1 MLHRNLIVFLYL
13 PFLELATGATAL
25 FERYTGIKA
34 RTIKRV
40 IMNKPLDIRQPASK
54 QPSHSLLDRHFFCY
68 AVTVIGFEHSPPSHL
83 CPARI
88 MAPRRILNPGHYCD
102 CNCATI
108 KKSTEMSRSE
118 GE

>member
-40 IMNKPLDIRQPASK
+40 IMNKPLDIKQPASK
-54 QPSHSLLDRHFFCY
+54 QPSHSPLDIHFFCY
-68 AVTVIGFEHSPPSHL
+68 AVTITGFGHSPGSHL
-83 CPARI
+83 HPTLI
-88 MAPRRILNPGHYCD
+88 MARQCILDLAHYCNCD
-102 CNCATI
+102 CMVMRE
-108 KKSTEMSRSE
+108 ST
-118 GE
+118 